1 MVTIKLASNSIID
14 NSQITACQSIIT
26 NDKNK
31 MYLIYECAV
40 EEYYYNSENDM
51 YIFNSEI
58 NINEVP
64 YYNLT
69 INLVIEDD
77 NDIELD
83 WYDSILIEGNNS
95 EELALKIKKIK
106 LELDKII
113 DGEYI
118 WDIENLHGENL
129 PELEN
134 EIREFL

>member
-1 MVTIKLASNSIID
+1 MTTIKLANNNIID
-14 NSQITACQSIIT
+14 NSQTTACQSIIT
-26 NDKNK
+26 NDKTK

-51 YIFNSEI
+51 YVFNNEI
-58 NINEVP
+58 DINEVP
-64 YYNLT
+64 YYNLI
-69 INLVIEDD
+69 INLVIEHE

-113 DGEYI
+113 DSKYE

-129 PELEN
+129 PELEE

>member
-1 MVTIKLASNSIID
+1 MTTIKLASNTIID
-14 NSQITACQSIIT
+14 KSQIAACQSIIT
-26 NDKNK
+26 NDKTK

-51 YIFNSEI
+51 YVFNNEI
-58 NINEVP
+58 DINEVP
-64 YYNLT
+64 YYNLI
-69 INLVIEDD
+69 INLVINHE

-113 DGEYI
+113 DGKYD

-134 EIREFL
+134 EIKKFL

>member
-1 MVTIKLASNSIID
+1 MVTIKLGNNTIID
-14 NSQITACQSIIT
+14 KSQIAACQSIIT
-26 NDKNK
+26 NDKTK

-51 YIFNSEI
+51 YVFNNEI
-58 NINEVP
+58 DINEVP
-64 YYNLT
+64 YYNLI
-69 INLVIEDD
+69 INLVINHE

-83 WYDSILIEGNNS
+83 WYDSILIKGNNS
-95 EELALKIKKIK
+95 EEIALKIKKIK